1 MSMLVLF
8 QWLTG
13 VELGLLKGRHPLLK
27 DVDITINPS
36 KGLAFMEGKK
46 SNKNGKVTKLLDF
59 TPPSTLNRYA
69 TDVIHGVLEESD
81 ATASLILR
89 SRKDLQRKFEV
100 EDKELKKVENGA
112 LEQTNSVD
120 SELVEREEV
129 SPIESES
136 GEVLQTAQVVMN
148 MLDVT
153 MPGTLTEEKKK
164 KVCAAC

>member
-1 MSMLVLF
+1 MLVLF
-8 QWLTG
+8 QWLTA

-36 KGLAFMEGKK
+36 KGLAFMEGKQ

-69 TDVIHGVLEESD
+69 TEAIHGVLEESD
-81 ATASLILR
+81 TTASLILR

-129 SPIESES
+129 TPIESES
-136 GEVLQTAQVVMN
+136 GEVLQTAQMVMN
-148 MLDVT
+148 MVDVT
-153 MPGTLTEEKKK
+153 MPGTLTEEERK